1 MKKPKRESD
10 DYITYKMY
18 EQMVEE
24 WEKANGPVE
33 EPNIIPYEYQEV
45 LKSGNNLKDQEET
58 LCETKPV

>member
-24 WEKANGPVE
+24 WEKVNGPVKD
-33 EPNIIPYEYQEV
+33 PNIIPYEYQEV
-45 LKSGNNLKDQEET
+45 LKSGNNLKDQEKT